1 MARSVRLVS
10 SIREV
15 ARGLTNLGLAAL
27 AATTLGG
34 LAVGCAPGNPGLVI
48 VNQVAPSDD
57 CLYDPTGTIAIAEPA
72 LDLDPLTPAILSSIG
87 LAETRPVYI
96 AQFAVINNL
105 INRFST
111 SYPVMADPNAIT
123 ATAAEVELLGVD
135 GRRLP
140 SGFYRTRA
148 SGVVNSALGDQPGR
162 GLIRV
167 DVIPQTVAD
176 TLAITFADR
185 LEGEGLV
192 TARVVIIGS
201 TQGGTELRTAP
212 YVMPIQLCYGCL
224 YSNRMLMTGESA
236 GCSPGQDGYYVAP
249 GFARTPGC
257 ITSDEC
263 ASGLCV
269 LGHCA
274 RDVL

>member
-10 SIREV
+10 SIREM
-15 ARGLTNLGLAAL
+15 ARGFTNLGLAAL

-34 LAVGCAPGNPGLVI
+34 LAIGCAPGNPGLVI
-48 VNQVAPSDD
+48 VTQIAPSDE
-57 CLYDPTGTIAIAEPA
+57 CVWDPAGTLAVAEPA
-72 LDLDPLTPAILSSIG
+72 MDLDPLTPAILSGIG
-87 LAETRPVYI
+87 LAETRPVYV
-96 AQFAVINNL
+96 AQFQVLNNL

-111 SYPVMADPNAIT
+111 TYPVMADPNAIT

-148 SGVVNSALGDQPGR
+148 SGVVNSAIGDQPGR
-162 GLIRV
+162 GLLRV

-176 TLAITFADR
+176 TLAVTFADR

-192 TARVVIIGS
+192 TARVVIIGQ
-201 TQGGTELRTAP
+201 TQGGTEVRTSP

-224 YSNRMLMTGESA
+224 YSNRALMTGESA
-236 GCSPGQDGYYVAP
+236 GCTPGQDGYYVAP
-249 GFARTPGC
+249 GFARTPAC
-257 ITSDEC
+257 VTSDEC

-274 RDVL
+274 RDVI

>member
-1 MARSVRLVS
+1 VS
-10 SIREV
+10 SIREL
-15 ARGLTNLGLAAL
+15 ARGFTQLGLVAL

-34 LAVGCAPGNPGLVI
+34 LATGCAPGNPGLVI
-48 VNQVAPSDD
+48 VNQVAPSNE
-57 CLYDPTGTIAIAEPA
+57 CLWDPSSTIAIAEPA
-72 LDLDPLTPAILSSIG
+72 MDLDPLTPAILSAIG
-87 LAETRPVYI
+87 LAETRPVYV
-96 AQFAVINNL
+96 AQFSVVNNL
-105 INRFST
+105 INRFSA
-111 SYPVMADPNAIT
+111 SYPVMADPNTLT
-123 ATAAEVELLGVD
+123 ATAAEVELLGVE

-148 SGVVNSALGDQPGR
+148 AGVVVSALGDQPGR
-162 GLIRV
+162 GIIRV

-185 LEGEGLV
+185 LEGEGLI
-192 TARVVIIGS
+192 TARVVIIAQ
-201 TQGGTELRTAP
+201 TQGGTEVRTSP

-224 YSNRMLMTGESA
+224 YSNRTLMTGESP
-236 GCSPGQDGYYVAP
+236 GCTPGQDGYFVAS

-257 ITSDEC
+257 LSSDEC